1 MAGIGHFLH
10 ARAKDVMVAL
20 MAVMFF
26 AFIVQIGSRYVFN
39 APVDWTFELILITW
53 LWSVFWG
60 AAFLLK
66 DRDQVKFDVLYNHV
80 PERAQRVFALVAAL
94 FIAGGFLLSAPATWS
109 FIEFKSIRSTDMLHL
124 RFDFLFGVYLLFL
137 AMTVIHY
144 LWRAVRIVRGDA
156 LETLDGEREG
166 EDAQ

>member
-1 MAGIGHFLH
+1 MARLAHFLRE
-10 ARAKDVMVAL
+10 RANDVMVAL
-20 MAVMFF
+20 MAAMFF

-39 APVDWTFELILITW
+39 APVDWTFEVILITW

-66 DRDQVKFDVLYNHV
+66 DRDQVKFDVIYNHV
-80 PERAQRVFALVAAL
+80 SERAQRLFALISAL
-94 FIAGGFLLSAPATWS
+94 FLAAGFLLSAPATWS
-109 FIEFKSIRSTDMLHL
+109 FIEFKSIRSTDMLHV
-124 RFDFLFGVYLLFL
+124 RFDVLFGVYMLFL
-137 AMTVIHY
+137 GMTVIHY

-166 EDAQ
+166 EDKP